1 LSARVGY
8 PAAGGELHLQFGVN
22 RWVLVETP
30 DGQSEQRQV
39 SNERQL
45 ALFLRELGLTE
56 ADAGATASSAWK
68 RRPAEAGS
76 SAARPGEGLR
86 SSTGLTSWK
95 LGAVILGLIAVWA
108 ALLLIVFTGR

>member
-1 LSARVGY
+1 MSARVGY
-8 PAAGGELHLQFGVN
+8 SAAGGELHVQFGVN

-39 SNERQL
+39 SNERHL
-45 ALFLRELGLTE
+45 AMFLRELGLTE
-56 ADAGATASSAWK
+56 ADARATASSAW
-68 RRPAEAGS
+68 RQRPPEAGS
-76 SAARPGEGLR
+76 TAARPGEGLR